1 MPAAGSSRLA
11 KKNLER
17 QQDFLDHG
25 IAAQQDVETA
35 EAAFAQAAAE
45 TARTNARLN
54 GLGYRGENKGD
65 PSILVVRAPADGS
78 VIELTA
84 SPGTYVNDVASP
96 LVTVADISVV
106 VVNAQLPERDLAYVK
121 PGVAAQLEFAAF
133 PNAGVSGVVSS
144 VSDVI
149 AADTR
154 RASVLIPLDNADKHL
169 KPGMFA
175 AIKFEEEEGPRIVV
189 PTSALLQSGGEN
201 VVYVEV
207 GPWLFGARPVSVDY
221 QQDDLAVISRGLA
234 GSERVV
240 IRGGVIIHG
249 Q

>member
-1 MPAAGSSRLA
+1 M
-11 KKNLER
+11 
-17 QQDFLDHG
+17 
-25 IAAQQDVETA
+25 A

-84 SPGTYVNDVASP
+84 RCPAPYVNDVASP

-106 VVNAQLPERDLAYVK
+106 VVNAQLPERDLGSHVK

-154 RASVLIPLDNADKHL
+154 RASVLIPLTNADKHL

-221 QQDDLAVISRGLA
+221 QQDDLAVDLA
-234 GSERVV
+234 GTR
-240 IRGGVIIHG
+240 R